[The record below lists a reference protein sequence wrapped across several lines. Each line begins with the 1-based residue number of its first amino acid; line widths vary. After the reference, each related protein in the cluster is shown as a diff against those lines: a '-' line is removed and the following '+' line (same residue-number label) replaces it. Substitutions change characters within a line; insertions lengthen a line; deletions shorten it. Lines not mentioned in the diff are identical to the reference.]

1 MRMLARALTLG
12 LAIAT
17 TTVAHAQTQKAWAR
31 VSFFGDAAT
40 TTQESGLHS
49 SFGELLANVTFQSA
63 VGETVPYEYR
73 ADIRMAAYPTMSNR
87 SRRISIYDAYVG
99 VHLAAGHAT
108 LRVGEMWLNE
118 LGGLGQLGG
127 AMFEVRQSP
136 RAGHG
141 SWRAAIFG
149 GLEPKILDVGFVN
162 DVYKFG
168 GMVAYDGKGA
178 RRSVIGFVALRD
190 QGHAERTVLLTNNFL
205 PIGRKIFVYQVAE
218 YDLRGPGVDG
228 AGSLTYLFVNG
239 RYTPNDTVEVQ
250 ATVHRGRSID
260 SRSIIQDQLD
270 GRPVDP
276 RALDGLRYESVSGR
290 VTIRLMKRLRVFGGY
305 GQDRNNRDD
314 STAGRLTYG
323 LFASNVAS
331 TGVDVTFTDSR
342 INRGTSGSYDSWY
355 VSLGRSFGSH
365 VYLTGDYGSSLSV
378 LRFTSSSG
386 FVIETRPRTRR
397 LAFSG
402 VFNVGGGTSLL
413 VTAERV
419 LDSGSTQ
426 TRVMSGI
433 TYRFVP

>member
-1 MRMLARALTLG
+1 MKMLVRVLTLG
-12 LAIAT
+12 VAIAMSA
-17 TTVAHAQTQKAWAR
+17 VAQAQTQKAWAR
-31 VSFFGDAAT
+31 VSFFGDAAS
-40 TTQESGLHS
+40 TTQESGLQS
-49 SFGELLANVTFQSA
+49 SFGEMMANVTFQSA
-63 VGETVPYEYR
+63 VGDTVPYEYR

-87 SRRISIYDAYVG
+87 SRRISVYDAYVG
-99 VHLAAGHAT
+99 VHVAAGNAT

-127 AMFEVRQSP
+127 AMFEVRQP
-136 RAGHG
+136 QRVGHG
-141 SWRAAIFG
+141 RWRAALFG
-149 GLEPKILDVGFVN
+149 GLEPKILDIGFVS

-168 GMVAYDGKGA
+168 GLVAYDGQGA
-178 RRSVIGFVALRD
+178 RRSVVGFVAIRD
-190 QGHAERTVLLTNNFL
+190 KGRAERTVLLTNNFL
-205 PIGRKIFVYQVAE
+205 PIGRRIFVYQVAE

-239 RYTPNDTVEVQ
+239 RYTPNDVIEFQGTF
-250 ATVHRGRSID
+250 HRGRSID

-290 VTIRLMKRLRVFGGY
+290 VTLRLMKQVRVFGGY

-323 LFASNVAS
+323 LFASNIAR
-331 TGVDVTFTDSR
+331 TGLDVTFTDSR
-342 INRGTSGSYDSWY
+342 INRGTAGSYDSWY

-413 VTAERV
+413 VTAERI

-433 TYRFVP
+433 TYRFIP